1 MVTNLGEPIPE
12 AALPNIFTPFW
23 QHSTSTARQGLG
35 LGLFSWPLHLQS
47 DRHAHGGSLEVI
59 PDRGT
64 GTTFAARLPIQGLDA
79 GDLPDE

>member
-35 LGLFSWPLHLQS
+35 LGLFVCSQIATRMA
-47 DRHAHGGSLEVI
+47 DRSK
-59 PDRGT
+59 
-64 GTTFAARLPIQGLDA
+64 
-79 GDLPDE
+79 